1 MPVSRKSFL
10 ASTSALSLSAL
21 LAACGSKKSD
31 GGGASGSS
39 ADGAPGTITHAFGTT
54 ELPTSVER
62 IATVNWANQDVP
74 LALGVMPVGIAKQV
88 FGVEDGSGMLPWTK
102 TKVDELVAG
111 GATAPVLFDETDG
124 IAFEAIAD
132 TKPDII
138 LGAYSGMT
146 QEDYNRLSEIAPTIA
161 YPKAAWVTP
170 WREMITMDA
179 TAIGK
184 KTEGEALI
192 TALESSI
199 SAETAKHPQLAGKT
213 AAFFYMGAGDQSSIG
228 FYTTG
233 DPRTAFMEDLGLT
246 IPESVRKQAE
256 ADPSTFSY
264 NLSAENADMVNDVDI
279 MVMYGTAE
287 DLPTLQ
293 ADSLIG
299 TIPAVKNGAIAFVG
313 NGSALSASTNP
324 GPLSLPWGLADY
336 VALIAAAAD
345 KVQ

>member
-1 MPVSRKSFL
+1 MPIPRKTFL

-21 LAACGSKKSD
+21 LAACGGKGGD
-31 GGGASGSS
+31 GGSASGSS
-39 ADGAPGTITHAFGTT
+39 ADSAPGTVTHALGIT
-54 ELPTSVER
+54 ELPASVER

-74 LALGVMPVGIAKQV
+74 LALGIMPGGIAKQV

-102 TKVDELVAG
+102 ARVDELVAG

-132 TKPDII
+132 TKPDVI

-184 KTEGEALI
+184 KAEGEALI
-192 TALESSI
+192 ADLESSI
-199 SAETAKHPQLAGKT
+199 AAETAKHAQLAGKN
-213 AAFFYMGAGDQSSIG
+213 AAFFYMSDGDASSIG

-233 DPRTAFMEDLGLT
+233 DPRTAFMEDLGLA

-256 ADPSTFSY
+256 ADPTTFSY

-279 MVMYGTAE
+279 MVMYGTEA

-293 ADSLIG
+293 ADALIG